1 MKKLLSVMFLAS
13 SAYAEPVTINKP
25 IVCDAAEI
33 VFKTLSGENYQE
45 RPIWLATSTEKLV
58 NYSLWVNASSKTWT
72 IVQFNKDIACIL
84 GVGESYTTIG
94 KKPIL

>member
-1 MKKLLSVMFLAS
+1 MFLAS
-13 SAYAEPVTINKP
+13 CSVYAEPVTINKP

-45 RPIWLATSTEKLV
+45 RPIWLATSSEKLV
-58 NYSLWVNASSKTWT
+58 NYSLWVNVSSKTWT